1 MTSLDG
7 ALLVGAV
14 VLIAAIIAA
23 RLGARL
29 GLPALLLFLA
39 LGMVLGDSGIGI
51 QFDDADLA
59 HALGFAALVIILA
72 EGGITTRWADIKPSF
87 GMATLLATAG
97 TLTSIALMATF
108 AYFVLG
114 LGLWTAVLL
123 GAVCS
128 PTDSAAVFSVLRK
141 VPLPHRVRGTL
152 EAESGLNDAPTV
164 LLVVAASELALGQS
178 PAGGALGLSLM
189 VVLELLG
196 GGALGLAL
204 GWLGVNLLKRVA
216 LPSSGLYPLA
226 ALSWAVM
233 SYGLAATLHTSG
245 FASVYVC
252 ALMLGNGGLPHRA
265 ATRSFVEGM
274 GWIAQ
279 IGLFVM
285 LGMLARPD
293 RITWS
298 SVGIAVVAGLFLTL
312 VARPVSIFIAT
323 VWFKI
328 PLREQAFLSWAG
340 LRGAVPIVLTTIPL
354 ADGVDRA
361 DVLFDIVLVLVVIF
375 TFVQGPT
382 LPWVARILGL
392 GEGEQVDADIESAP
406 LDRASAD
413 LLQVR
418 IPEGS
423 HLHGVR
429 VGELRLPPNVAISL
443 VIRHGRMFAPHGRDV
458 LRNGD
463 EILIVTPSHVREIVN
478 DRLRAV
484 GRRGR
489 LARWHRR
496 GEDEI

>member
-7 ALLVGAV
+7 VLLGGAV
-14 VLIAAIIAA
+14 VIIAAIVAA
-23 RLGARL
+23 RLGSRL

-39 LGMVLGDSGIGI
+39 LGMVLGDSGVGI
-51 QFDDADLA
+51 QFNDADLA
-59 HALGFAALVIILA
+59 HALGFAALVVILA
-72 EGGITTRWADIKPSF
+72 EGGITTRWVDIKASF
-87 GMATLLATAG
+87 ATAALLATGG
-97 TLTSIALMATF
+97 TLVSIALMASF
-108 AYFVLG
+108 AYVVLG
-114 LGLWTAVLL
+114 LNLWTAVLL

-141 VPLPHRVRGTL
+141 VPLPHRVRGIL

-164 LLVVAASELALGQS
+164 LLVVAASQLALGKA
-178 PAGGALGLSLM
+178 PEGGAFGLGMLM
-189 VVLELLG
+189 VAELLG
-196 GGALGLAL
+196 GGLLGLLL
-204 GWLGVNLLKRVA
+204 GWLGINLFKR
-216 LPSSGLYPLA
+216 LSFPTSGLYPLA

-245 FASVYVC
+245 FAAVYVC
-252 ALMLGNGGLPHRA
+252 ALVLGNGGMPHRA

-285 LGMLARPD
+285 LGMLAKPD
-293 RITWS
+293 RISWS
-298 SVGIAVVAGLFLTL
+298 SIAIALVAGLFLTF
-312 VARPVSIFIAT
+312 VARPASIYLST
-323 VWFKI
+323 VWFKV
-328 PLREQAFLSWAG
+328 PWREQIFLSWAG

-354 ADGVDRA
+354 ADGVERA
-361 DVLFDIVLVLVVIF
+361 DALFDIVLVLVVIF

-382 LPWVARILGL
+382 LPWVAKILGL
-392 GEGEQVDADIESAP
+392 SEGGQTDADIESAP

-413 LLQVR
+413 LLQVH
-418 IPEGS
+418 IPPGS

-443 VIRHGRMFAPHGRDV
+443 VIRNGAMFAPNGRDQ
-458 LRNGD
+458 LRTGD
-463 EILIVTPSHVREIVN
+463 EILIVTPSNVRDLVS

-496 GEDEI
+496 NEDEV

>member
-312 VARPVSIFIAT
+312 VARPVSIFVST
-323 VWFKI
+323 VWFRV

-354 ADGVDRA
+354 SDGVDRA

-382 LPWVARILGL
+382 LPWAAKILGL

>member
-7 ALLVGAV
+7 ALLIGAV

-51 QFDDADLA
+51 EFGDADLA

-72 EGGITTRWADIKPSF
+72 EGGITTRWVDIKPSF
-87 GMATLLATAG
+87 PMASLLATVG
-97 TLTSIALMATF
+97 TLVSIALMATF
-108 AYFVLG
+108 AHYVLG

-178 PAGGALGLSLM
+178 PPGGALGLSLM

-298 SVGIAVVAGLFLTL
+298 SVGIAVIAGLFLTF
-312 VARPVSIFIAT
+312 VSRPVSIFVAT
-323 VWFKI
+323 VWFRI

-382 LPWVARILGL
+382 LPRVAKTLGL
-392 GEGEQVDADIESAP
+392 SEGEQTDADIESAP

-413 LLQVR
+413 LLQVH
-418 IPEGS
+418 IPNGS

-443 VIRHGRMFAPHGRDV
+443 VIREGRMFAPHGRDQ
-458 LRNGD
+458 LRTGD
-463 EILIVTPSHVREIVN
+463 EILIVTPSHVRDIVN

-496 GEDEI
+496 VEDDI